1 MSEHTIAAPT
11 SEAMQELGRRVAGM
25 VHGGDVLLLSG
36 PLGAGKT
43 TFAQGFGAGLDIT
56 EPIVSPT
63 FTIARELDGHF
74 ADGTPAH
81 LVHVDAYRLGG
92 SAYAP
97 GQDAIGRLLDE
108 LESLGLDEE
117 LEDPG
122 ENTVVLMEWGEQ
134 MATAL
139 APERLEIHIDRP
151 LDSSDVASASDGP
164 RSTCNKPCAHRLLD
178 VHSLEALRLGGFM
191 GCTLVI
197 DTSFGSTVGIVG
209 REPIVETDSRT
220 HVEKLQVN
228 IARAVEEAGLTPADI
243 EEIVVGIGPAPFT
256 GLRAGIVAAKALAF
270 ATGAK
275 LVGQNVLD
283 PQGEMM
289 NFVLGDSAMF
299 DGIDF
304 LADVPRLSSR
314 QSDGDVPDAEAKEHE
329 LDRHVTLCVNDA
341 RRKQL
346 YFSLN
351 HGSISLPDEDA
362 AERRWIEMDIDYPE
376 HIVERVNA
384 ALAEHGERD
393 GVSYVVDVT
402 GHGAAKYASVWQ
414 GLRALG
420 SVVDGSVLDAG
431 KAGLAVFATTALSRE
446 LRGDQVVPIEPLY
459 LRRPD
464 AEVPNPLKHVLGHA
478 GADKA

>member
-151 LDSSDVASASDGP
+151 LAFLRCRIRWIRRRTHQQRHSYRRIRPSRQAMGRVRPAISHAPIDSS
-164 RSTCNKPCAHRLLD
+164 
-178 VHSLEALRLGGFM
+178 M
-191 GCTLVI
+191 YTL
-197 DTSFGSTVGIVG
+197 
-209 REPIVETDSRT
+209 
-220 HVEKLQVN
+220 
-228 IARAVEEAGLTPADI
+228 
-243 EEIVVGIGPAPFT
+243 
-256 GLRAGIVAAKALAF
+256 
-270 ATGAK
+270 
-275 LVGQNVLD
+275 
-283 PQGEMM
+283 
-289 NFVLGDSAMF
+289 
-299 DGIDF
+299 
-304 LADVPRLSSR
+304 
-314 QSDGDVPDAEAKEHE
+314 
-329 LDRHVTLCVNDA
+329 
-341 RRKQL
+341 
-346 YFSLN
+346 
-351 HGSISLPDEDA
+351 
-362 AERRWIEMDIDYPE
+362 
-376 HIVERVNA
+376 
-384 ALAEHGERD
+384 
-393 GVSYVVDVT
+393 
-402 GHGAAKYASVWQ
+402 
-414 GLRALG
+414 
-420 SVVDGSVLDAG
+420 
-431 KAGLAVFATTALSRE
+431 
-446 LRGDQVVPIEPLY
+446 
-459 LRRPD
+459 
-464 AEVPNPLKHVLGHA
+464 
-478 GADKA
+478 

>member
-117 LEDPG
+117 IEDPG

-151 LDSSDVASASDGP
+151 LDSSDVASAGSDGE
-164 RSTCNKPCAHRLLD
+164 L
-178 VHSLEALRLGGFM
+178 
-191 GCTLVI
+191 
-197 DTSFGSTVGIVG
+197 TSNGTRTVAFVPVG
-209 REPIVETDSRT
+209 KRWAAFD
-220 HVEKLQVN
+220 LQ
-228 IARAVEEAGLTPADI
+228 
-243 EEIVVGIGPAPFT
+243 
-256 GLRAGIVAAKALAF
+256 
-270 ATGAK
+270 
-275 LVGQNVLD
+275 
-283 PQGEMM
+283 
-289 NFVLGDSAMF
+289 
-299 DGIDF
+299 
-304 LADVPRLSSR
+304 
-314 QSDGDVPDAEAKEHE
+314 
-329 LDRHVTLCVNDA
+329 
-341 RRKQL
+341 
-346 YFSLN
+346 
-351 HGSISLPDEDA
+351 
-362 AERRWIEMDIDYPE
+362 
-376 HIVERVNA
+376 
-384 ALAEHGERD
+384 
-393 GVSYVVDVT
+393 
-402 GHGAAKYASVWQ
+402 
-414 GLRALG
+414 
-420 SVVDGSVLDAG
+420 
-431 KAGLAVFATTALSRE
+431 
-446 LRGDQVVPIEPLY
+446 
-459 LRRPD
+459 
-464 AEVPNPLKHVLGHA
+464 
-478 GADKA
+478 